1 MWVCLFFCTSATTL
15 SAPYTLPMI
24 VKTPAII
31 AFLFFFQPVFP
42 QRIATF
48 KVAVPPGYAGIPVSV
63 GLDDIT
69 DLSESELILTEVSG
83 NTRTPVPIQVN
94 NFTLHWMVQPGKVAR
109 EAVYE
114 LAAGEPAS
122 GTSFRLKYS
131 GGNLILGTQEKNF
144 LSYRFETMYPP
155 AGVDS
160 AYARSGFIH
169 PLWSPHGQVLT
180 RVQPK
185 DHYHH
190 YGIWNPWTHV
200 LYKGDTVDFWNL
212 RSRQGTVRFAGFKS
226 TTSGTV
232 FGEYTALHEHV
243 VFRNDSEEVALN
255 ELQTVRVYYPGGG
268 DYYLVDL
275 EFNMQCATENPVR
288 LLEYRY
294 GGFGWRTTEE
304 WTNKNSSVL
313 SSEGKTRKDADG
325 SKARWCIVQGEV
337 GGDHAGVLM
346 MSYPS
351 NYNHPEPLRI
361 WPENQYGRGDMF
373 ANFSPT
379 KDKDWPLE
387 PGEEYV
393 LKYRLV
399 VFNGAFTKEQ
409 ADAAWESFATPPEIT
424 VLKD

>member
-1 MWVCLFFCTSATTL
+1 MINKITALVAILFMSHNA
-15 SAPYTLPMI
+15 Y
-24 VKTPAII
+24 
-31 AFLFFFQPVFP
+31 P

-48 KVAVPPGYAGIPVSV
+48 TVEVPPGYTGIPVSV
-63 GLDDIT
+63 SLDGLT
-69 DLSESELILTEVSG
+69 NLSENELALTEVVG
-83 NTRTPVPIQVN
+83 KTRAPVPMQVSN
-94 NFTLHWMVQPGKVAR
+94 STLYWMVQPGKTAR
-109 EAVYE
+109 RAVYE
-114 LAAGEPAS
+114 LAAGKPVEAS
-122 GTSFRLKYS
+122 SFNLTYEDGT
-131 GGNLILGTQEKNF
+131 LILGPPGKN
-144 LSYRFETMYPP
+144 LLGYRFETMYPP
-155 AGVDS
+155 SGVDS

-169 PLWSPHGQVLT
+169 PLWSPRGQVLT

-200 LYKGDTVDFWNL
+200 LYEGDTVDFWNL
-212 RSRQGTVRFAGFKS
+212 RSKQGTVRFARFQS

-232 FGEYTALHEHV
+232 FGEYASVHEHV
-243 VFRNDSEEVALN
+243 VLRGKSEEVALN
-255 ELQTVRVYYPGGG
+255 ELQRVRVYNPGAN
-268 DYYLVDL
+268 DHYVVDL
-275 EFNMQCATENPVR
+275 EFTMRCATESPVR

-304 WTNKNSSVL
+304 WNNQNSSVL

-337 GGDHAGVLM
+337 GGDRAGVVM
-346 MSYPS
+346 MSYPT

-387 PGEEYV
+387 PGEGYV
-393 LKYRLV
+393 LKYRLI
-399 VFNGAFTKEQ
+399 VFNGTFTKEQ
-409 ADAAWESFATPPEIT
+409 AEAAWAGFASPLEP
-424 VLKD
+424 VVVKD